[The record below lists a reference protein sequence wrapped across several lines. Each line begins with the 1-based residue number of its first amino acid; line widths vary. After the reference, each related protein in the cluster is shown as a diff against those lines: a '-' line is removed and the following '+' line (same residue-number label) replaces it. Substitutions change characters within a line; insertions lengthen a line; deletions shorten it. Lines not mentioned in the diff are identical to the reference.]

1 MTDLPK
7 QKLYYGWV
15 VVSVSFVTMAIVS
28 PAWFSFPLFYP
39 PILEEFGWTRGAT
52 AGAFSLNLLISAIVS
67 PLVGLLIDRF
77 GPRVVMPIGALLF
90 ALGLFGSSRVH
101 ALWHLYV
108 WLGVVSAVGFA
119 AVQIVPNTAIIS
131 NWFTRNRATA
141 LGIVAA
147 GVGVGRLVF
156 FPLIQ
161 KFISS
166 LGWRGAYVV
175 MAGVLAIVVGPL
187 IFFFQRH
194 KPAEKGL
201 QDHPE
206 VSSAPAGASAGK
218 ARRNLVVVDQEW
230 AAKEWDLKKA
240 MKTTRFWALTILVA
254 IYSGG
259 LFMIIVQAVA
269 YLTASGFSSI
279 QAATAIGAHG
289 VMSTAGNFAGGLLAD
304 RIGREKS
311 VTLSIA
317 LIMIGIFSL
326 SLIQGHPSNW
336 LLYSYVLFFG
346 SGLGLSF
353 PTIMVSSADI
363 FQGKHF
369 GAIFGAINL
378 GSGLGGAV
386 GAALGGFLFDLT
398 KSYRPMFWVTLSGM
412 ALSAIF
418 IWIARPGRVRMVAKA
433 QEVVEVTA

>member
-1 MTDLPK
+1 L
-7 QKLYYGWV
+7 
-15 VVSVSFVTMAIVS
+15 
-28 PAWFSFPLFYP
+28 WF
-39 PILEEFGWTRGAT
+39 
-52 AGAFSLNLLISAIVS
+52 
-67 PLVGLLIDRF
+67 
-77 GPRVVMPIGALLF
+77 
-90 ALGLFGSSRVH
+90 
-101 ALWHLYV
+101 
-108 WLGVVSAVGFA
+108 GVVSAVGFA

-131 NWFTRNRATA
+131 NLFTRNRATA

-147 GVGVGRLVF
+147 GVGVGRLAF
-156 FPLIQ
+156 FPVIQ
-161 KFISS
+161 NFITA
-166 LGWRGAYVV
+166 LGWRGAYFV

-194 KPAEKGL
+194 KPADKGL

-206 VSSAPAGASAGK
+206 VSSGGAALQGAAK
-218 ARRNLVVVDQEW
+218 PRRNLIVVDHEW

-326 SLIQGHPSNW
+326 SLIQAHPSNW
-336 LLYSYVLFFG
+336 LLYGYVLFFG
-346 SGLGLSF
+346 TGLGLSF

-369 GAIFGAINL
+369 GAIFRAVHLARREGEGPGL
-378 GSGLGGAV
+378 PSEGPLRLGGSPDAR
-386 GAALGGFLFDLT
+386 T
-398 KSYRPMFWVTLSGM
+398 RRPC
-412 ALSAIF
+412 
-418 IWIARPGRVRMVAKA
+418 PVRFQAGDR
-433 QEVVEVTA
+433 

>member
-1 MTDLPK
+1 MSDQPK
-7 QKLYYGWV
+7 QRLYYGWV
-15 VVSVSFVTMAIVS
+15 VVAVAFVTMAIVS

-39 PILEEFGWTRGAT
+39 LMLEEFGWTRYAT
-52 AGAFSLNLLISAIVS
+52 AVAFSLNLLISAVVS

-90 ALGLFGSSRVH
+90 AVGLFGSSRVH
-101 ALWHLYV
+101 ALWQLYL
-108 WLGVVSAVGFA
+108 WFGVVSALGFA

-147 GVGVGRLVF
+147 GVGVGRLAL
-156 FPLIQ
+156 FPVIQ
-161 KFISS
+161 NFIST
-166 LGWRGAYVV
+166 LGWRRAYVV
-175 MAGVLAIVVGPL
+175 ISGVLALVVGPL

-201 QDHPE
+201 QNHPE
-206 VSSAPAGASAGK
+206 VSSASAGQGARK
-218 ARRNLVVVDQEW
+218 ARRNLIVVDHVWAAQEW
-230 AAKEWDLKKA
+230 NLKKA
-240 MKTTRFWALTILVA
+240 MKTSRFWALTILVA

-317 LIMIGIFSL
+317 LIMIGIFAL
-326 SLIQGHPSNW
+326 SLIQGHPSN
-336 LLYSYVLFFG
+336 
-346 SGLGLSF
+346 
-353 PTIMVSSADI
+353 
-363 FQGKHF
+363 
-369 GAIFGAINL
+369 
-378 GSGLGGAV
+378 
-386 GAALGGFLFDLT
+386 
-398 KSYRPMFWVTLSGM
+398 
-412 ALSAIF
+412 
-418 IWIARPGRVRMVAKA
+418 
-433 QEVVEVTA
+433 

>member
-1 MTDLPK
+1 
-7 QKLYYGWV
+7 
-15 VVSVSFVTMAIVS
+15 
-28 PAWFSFPLFYP
+28 
-39 PILEEFGWTRGAT
+39 
-52 AGAFSLNLLISAIVS
+52 
-67 PLVGLLIDRF
+67 
-77 GPRVVMPIGALLF
+77 
-90 ALGLFGSSRVH
+90 
-101 ALWHLYV
+101 
-108 WLGVVSAVGFA
+108 
-119 AVQIVPNTAIIS
+119 
-131 NWFTRNRATA
+131 
-141 LGIVAA
+141 
-147 GVGVGRLVF
+147 
-156 FPLIQ
+156 
-161 KFISS
+161 
-166 LGWRGAYVV
+166 
-175 MAGVLAIVVGPL
+175 
-187 IFFFQRH
+187 
-194 KPAEKGL
+194 
-201 QDHPE
+201 
-206 VSSAPAGASAGK
+206 
-218 ARRNLVVVDQEW
+218 
-230 AAKEWDLKKA
+230 
-240 MKTTRFWALTILVA
+240 
-254 IYSGG
+254 
-259 LFMIIVQAVA
+259 
-269 YLTASGFSSI
+269 
-279 QAATAIGAHG
+279 
-289 VMSTAGNFAGGLLAD
+289 MSTAGNFAGGLLAD

-433 QEVVEVTA
+433 QEVAEVTV